1 MRDRFAQFNP
11 DPHPLEGLDRLR
23 YSGVK
28 VGRVGGR
35 WVEAGEPNCNLDPRR
50 VGATRARDS
59 RRSCPVG
66 R

>member
-35 WVEAGEPNCNLDPRR
+35 WV
-50 VGATRARDS
+50 
-59 RRSCPVG
+59 
-66 R
+66 